1 MNAGNMSNDEVNVIG
16 NFIEQLNKLKM
27 TPKQKAGEL
36 VALYEII
43 AHPKIDVDKQMAK
56 LCAYKTVDALLVET
70 VLNYDALKQVK
81 SLIGDDTWYSERAL
95 FWNEVKSEIE
105 KL

>member
-1 MNAGNMSNDEVNVIG
+1 
-16 NFIEQLNKLKM
+16 M

-56 LCAYKTVDALLVET
+56 LCAYKTVDALLGET

-81 SLIGDDTWYSERAL
+81 GLIGKDTWYQERVL
-95 FWNEVKSEIE
+95 FWNEVKAEIE

>member
-1 MNAGNMSNDEVNVIG
+1 MNTEKTKQNYMNA
-16 NFIEQLNKLKM
+16 
-27 TPKQKAGEL
+27 KQKAGEL
-36 VALYEII
+36 VALFEII

-70 VLNYDALKQVK
+70 VLNYNALKQVK
-81 SLIGDDTWYSERAL
+81 SIIGDDTWYSERVL
-95 FWNEVKSEIE
+95 FWNDVKAEIE